1 MDKFIT
7 AKKSSKIK
15 YIAVILMIILH
26 LFSNP
31 IRDYISIINING
43 KNIEYIITKFCSI
56 CVGVFVFLSG
66 YGLTKKYSDNINY
79 KMIGRK
85 ILRFYINYWYI
96 FLLFIPIGL
105 IMGKIQADP
114 IRLTLNFFAVIS
126 NYNYEW
132 WFVILYV
139 QLLLMFPIFNS
150 ILNKCTS
157 KKKHIIIYIVS
168 LIISII
174 AKIIYKKY
182 IGNIFVNIFFPLL
195 IYQFVFITGMLIAK
209 DGIYSKISERVG
221 VKNKKI
227 EWLLF
232 ILIMIFMNITGYIPV
247 VGKIVNPIMIPIYI
261 YILADIIKEPK
272 SVTIYKTSTN
282 IWLIHTFFTKYY
294 FPEIIWNLKYSI
306 LIVIWTIILVT
317 SISVILDKILDKIY
331 KMINI

>member
-31 IRDYISIINING
+31 PSDYISIINING

-56 CVGVFVFLSG
+56 CVGIFVFLSG
-66 YGLTKKYSDNINY
+66 YGLTKKYSENINY
-79 KMIGRK
+79 KIIGRK
-85 ILRFYINYWYI
+85 ILKFYINYWYI
-96 FLLFIPIGL
+96 FLIFIPIGL
-105 IMGKIQADP
+105 IMGKIQTDP
-114 IRLTLNFFAVIS
+114 IRLILNFFALIS

-150 ILNKCTS
+150 ILNKRTS
-157 KKKHIIIYIVS
+157 KKKHIIIYIIS

-182 IGNIFVNIFFPLL
+182 VGNIFVNIFLPLFM
-195 IYQFVFITGMLIAK
+195 YQFIFITGMIIVK
-209 DGIYSKISERVG
+209 DEIYSKISEKFVI
-221 VKNKKI
+221 KNKKI
-227 EWLLF
+227 EVLLF
-232 ILIMIFMNITGYIPV
+232 ILIMVFMNITGCIPV

-294 FPEIIWNLKYSI
+294 FPEIIWNLQYSI
-306 LIVIWTIILVT
+306 LIVLWTIILVT